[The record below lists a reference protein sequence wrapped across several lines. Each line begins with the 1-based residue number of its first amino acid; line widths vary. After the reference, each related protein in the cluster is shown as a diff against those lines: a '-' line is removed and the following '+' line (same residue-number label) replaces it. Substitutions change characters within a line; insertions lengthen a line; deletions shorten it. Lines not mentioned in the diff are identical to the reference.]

1 MKANI
6 FTICLANYRKCYI
19 FATSYLTL
27 TLTLTLTIN
36 YKQNFNIMD
45 FGKILGGLQS
55 QLGDKVDLSSIKGPQ
70 DLGKLTEMLNGAN
83 VPAGA
88 KDILAKLQS
97 GGGIGDL
104 DGDGVQESLAEE
116 LKGKAEQ
123 LLGGG
128 VLGGL
133 FGKH

>member
-1 MKANI
+1 
-6 FTICLANYRKCYI
+6 
-19 FATSYLTL
+19 
-27 TLTLTLTIN
+27 
-36 YKQNFNIMD
+36 MD

-133 FGKH
+133 FGKK